1 VCGAILNREEDGNVP
16 VVTLAER
23 KRRSAEKM
31 TAAAEAVMAEL
42 SDYARAHG
50 GQFIVFG
57 SAASRTMR
65 HDSDLD
71 VIVDFPLD
79 READAWREVEDACV
93 RHGIKPDVLPASMT
107 KKSFVSRIMKS
118 PTRVLP

>member
-1 VCGAILNREEDGNVP
+1 MP
-16 VVTLAER
+16 VVTVSER
-23 KRRSAEKM
+23 KRRSAERM

-42 SDYARAHG
+42 LEYARAHG
-50 GQFIVFG
+50 GKFIVFG
-57 SAASRTMR
+57 SAASGTMR
-65 HDSDLD
+65 RDSDLD

-107 KKSFVSRIMKS
+107 KKSFISRIMKS

>member
-1 VCGAILNREEDGNVP
+1 MP
-16 VVTLAER
+16 VVTIAER

-42 SDYARAHG
+42 SEYARTYSG
-50 GQFIVFG
+50 KYIVFG
-57 SAASRTMR
+57 SAASGTMR
-65 HDSDLD
+65 HDSDFD
-71 VIVDFPLD
+71 VIVDFPPEA
-79 READAWREVEDACV
+79 EADAWREVEDACG

-107 KKSFVSRIMKS
+107 KKSFISRIMNS